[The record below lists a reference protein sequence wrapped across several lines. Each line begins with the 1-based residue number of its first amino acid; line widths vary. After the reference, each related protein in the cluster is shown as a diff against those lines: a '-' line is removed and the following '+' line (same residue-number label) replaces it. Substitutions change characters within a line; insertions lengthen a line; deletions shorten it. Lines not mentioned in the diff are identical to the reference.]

1 MASTYSTSLKLELIG
16 NGDQPGTWGTTTNN
30 NLGTLLEQAITG
42 VQSIVMTNTNY
53 TLTNFNGASD
63 EARNAVLYVTGTN
76 SQVRSIIAPSVNKV
90 YIIRN
95 ATTGGYAIDIK
106 TSGGAGLSVANGS
119 SAIVYCDGTDFFYG
133 TTADKVS
140 LGVITSPTGSEIIPV
155 GTTAQRD
162 SPPITGYFRYNSTLN
177 RYESTYSNP
186 GKTIS
191 SITKNVGTNVASLTT
206 NTAHGLITG
215 DYVIVSGA
223 VDTLYNGNFQI
234 TVTSANSF
242 NYTMTAEPASNA
254 FTVGSYVNVYWQSMV
269 TITGNTGSLVNP
281 VGTTAQRDSPAS
293 AGYSRYNTT
302 LSWFE
307 GYNGADWALFGAATD
322 ITGSEIIPVGTT
334 AQRDAI
340 PVIGYFRYNS
350 TISGF
355 EGVSANAGVTISTI
369 TKSGT
374 TATLTTATNH
384 ELATNDYVI
393 ITGAVSSDY
402 NGTFQIT
409 VTSDTEFT
417 YTMATTP
424 ASDASVV
431 GTYQNIYWGSI
442 GGGATG
448 AGGNQIFVEN
458 EQTVTNSYTIPSGKN
473 ASSTGDITINTG
485 VTVTVPSES
494 RWVIL

>member
-140 LGVITSPTGSEIIPV
+140 LGVITSP
-155 GTTAQRD
+155 
-162 SPPITGYFRYNSTLN
+162 
-177 RYESTYSNP
+177 
-186 GKTIS
+186 
-191 SITKNVGTNVASLTT
+191 
-206 NTAHGLITG
+206 
-215 DYVIVSGA
+215 
-223 VDTLYNGNFQI
+223 
-234 TVTSANSF
+234 
-242 NYTMTAEPASNA
+242 
-254 FTVGSYVNVYWQSMV
+254 
-269 TITGNTGSLVNP
+269 
-281 VGTTAQRDSPAS
+281 
-293 AGYSRYNTT
+293 
-302 LSWFE
+302 
-307 GYNGADWALFGAATD
+307 
-322 ITGSEIIPVGTT
+322 TGSEIIPVGTT